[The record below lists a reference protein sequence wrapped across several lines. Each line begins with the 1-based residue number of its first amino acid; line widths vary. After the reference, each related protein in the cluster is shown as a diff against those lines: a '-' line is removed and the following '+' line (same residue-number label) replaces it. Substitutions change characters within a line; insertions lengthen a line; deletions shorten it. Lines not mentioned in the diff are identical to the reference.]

1 MLGQLLITLIVIALA
16 VIYIRR
22 RQKAQQQP
30 APESRAVEKF
40 IADARATSNPWQHK
54 TDSGSHAKQASSGIA
69 GSLKMLLWSVMAIL
83 LIIGS
88 AVSYLHWQDQQRM
101 VTVLLYRESEAAPVI
116 YRVAKRDLSER
127 TFTTSDGTR
136 VTVSANER
144 IEIIGL

>member
-16 VIYIRR
+16 VVYIRR
-22 RQKAQQQP
+22 RQKAQQKP
-30 APESRAVEKF
+30 APENRAVEKF
-40 IADARATSNPWQHK
+40 IADARATNNPWQQK
-54 TDSGSHAKQASSGIA
+54 TNSSTPTPHAPTGMA
-69 GSLKMLLWSVMAIL
+69 GSLKMLLWSVMALL

-101 VTVLLYRESEAAPVI
+101 VTVLLYRDAVAAPVI
-116 YRVAKRDLSER
+116 YRVAKRDLGER

>member
-30 APESRAVEKF
+30 APENRAVEKF
-40 IADARATSNPWQHK
+40 IADARATNNPWQHK
-54 TDSGSHAKQASSGIA
+54 TNSSSQAKQASSGMA
-69 GSLKMLLWSVMAIL
+69 GSLKMLLWSVMAVL

-101 VTVLLYRESEAAPVI
+101 VTVLLYRDAEAAPVI
-116 YRVAKRDLSER
+116 YRVAKRDLGER